1 MLQFHCLMKSDR
13 DVVFL
18 DKLRL
23 HEKFKRL
30 KITDNLKIIIYNPSQ
45 LRCQQISH
53 FLYVSKRRDHLPQGL
68 IQKHVRFC
76 CHFTV
81 FSMRNPKISQADGER
96 EGKKTP
102 KKCTETHNV
111 SVFFQYKSHSE
122 IKTGVLEF
130 GCGMILSMQLPNPVA
145 ELIKAT
151 GTSSP
156 VYPAAFNHP

>member
-1 MLQFHCLMKSDR
+1 MLFWIFASLVLQFHCMKPHR

-68 IQKHVRFC
+68 IQKRVRFC

-96 EGKKTP
+96 EGKKPQKNAQKPTMFL
-102 KKCTETHNV
+102 
-111 SVFFQYKSHSE
+111 VFFS
-122 IKTGVLEF
+122 T
-130 GCGMILSMQLPNPVA
+130 
-145 ELIKAT
+145 KAT
-151 GTSSP
+151 
-156 VYPAAFNHP
+156 VR